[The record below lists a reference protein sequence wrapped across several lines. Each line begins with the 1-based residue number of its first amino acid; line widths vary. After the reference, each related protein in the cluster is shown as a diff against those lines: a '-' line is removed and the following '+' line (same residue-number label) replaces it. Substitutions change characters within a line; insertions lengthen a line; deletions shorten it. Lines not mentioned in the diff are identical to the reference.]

1 MKRIIFFASL
11 VVLSIGIGHVV
22 TAQNSSEAACA
33 ALIQA
38 SFESFAESC
47 IGKEATTAC
56 YGYRDASVTFVEG
69 ISDAPDFALAGD
81 TLDLAQVQTITSSA
95 FDLENETWGLAALN
109 VQANVP
115 LAYTS
120 SEPGLSVLMFGDVTL
135 ENQVSAEQA
144 FVPNEGVTATALLAA
159 NVRSGPSTDSPVL
172 VSLGIGT
179 EAIADALTSNN
190 TWLRVTTADNQ
201 VGWVS
206 TQLMGAPDGGYVS
219 LPSYDTI
226 SRTPMQSFILKTGTA
241 MADCTSG
248 AAESIAVPPLLVIQG
263 PNNMPALVEV
273 NGEEIAISSTIALR
287 ILADNTLQL
296 ITLSGD
302 ARVGGVFVPAG
313 FTVNAPLSEDG
324 TALEGLWS
332 SLRPINPDERAFLT
346 TLQGLDPDLYHFYAF
361 ELPSD
366 ADLQAY
372 LQAISGS
379 GNVAA
384 TPVPPRSDIISGP
397 VVPVG
402 DGGAGGTPAPTVVLA
417 SNTPAATFQPGTQT
431 P

>member
-22 TAQNSSEAACA
+22 TAQNSTETACA

-38 SFESFAESC
+38 SFDSFAESC
-47 IGKEATTAC
+47 VGKEATTAC
-56 YGYRDASVTFVEG
+56 YGYRNTSVTFADD
-69 ISDAPDFALAGD
+69 ITDAPDFAIAGD
-81 TLDLAQVQTITSSA
+81 TIDLAQVQTISTSA
-95 FDLENETWGLAALN
+95 FDLENENWGLAALN

-135 ENQVSAEQA
+135 ENQVSADQA
-144 FVPNEGVTATALLAA
+144 FLPNEGVTATALLAA

-179 EAIADALTSNN
+179 EVTADALTSDNS
-190 TWLRVTTADNQ
+190 WLRVTTADNQ

-206 TQLMGAPDGGYVS
+206 TQLMGAPNGGYS
-219 LPSYDTI
+219 ELPAYDTT

-248 AAESIAVPPLLVIQG
+248 ASESIAVPPLLVIQG
-263 PNNMPALVEV
+263 PNNLTTLVEV

-287 ILADNTLQL
+287 ILDDNTIQL

-302 ARVGGVFVPAG
+302 ARVGGVVVPAG
-313 FTVNAPLSEDG
+313 FTANAPLNEDG
-324 TALEGLWS
+324 TAIEGLWS
-332 SLRPINPDERAFLT
+332 SLRPINAEERAFLT
-346 TLQGLDPDLYHFYAF
+346 TLQGLDPDLYHFYVF

-397 VVPVG
+397 IVPVSN
-402 DGGAGGTPAPTVVLA
+402 GGATPELVLASDTPAPTFIPGP
-417 SNTPAATFQPGTQT
+417 SPMPPTP
-431 P
+431 